1 MKLPKN
7 WSLVS
12 LDEVAA
18 PEKGAI
24 RRGPFGGS
32 IKKEIFVADGYKVYE
47 QQNAIESDFAIG
59 HYFIDDRKYKEMDG
73 FRIQTDD
80 LIISCAGTIGR
91 IAIVPSS
98 ARPGIIN
105 QALMRIRPN
114 TSLITP
120 HYLKWF
126 LESPLAQ
133 CNIFGRVAGT
143 ALKNLVAI
151 SEIKKSQIPLPPL
164 EEQCRIVGILDKA
177 DAVRRKR
184 QSAIALT
191 EELLRSAFVEMFGDP
206 GKNPHQWT
214 TGYIGNIAEFVT
226 DGTHQTPIR
235 SDNGVML
242 LSARNIKNGYID
254 ISENVDFVPQY
265 EYERLRQSYD
275 PKQQDVLISCSGSV
289 GRVTVVRDF
298 GSFSMVRSVAVVRPK
313 LEFINSEFF
322 ESLLHSAYLRASMV
336 KGTKQS
342 SQANLFQGAIKELP
356 VILPPLY
363 LQEQW
368 ETFKLRVRETAKRYS
383 QMQDSQTELFNSLL
397 QKAFRGQL

>member
-1 MKLPKN
+1 MSLFPEVKIGSVCTLINGRAFKPSDWAKSGLPI
-7 WSLVS
+7 V
-12 LDEVAA
+12 
-18 PEKGAI
+18 
-24 RRGPFGGS
+24 
-32 IKKEIFVADGYKVYE
+32 
-47 QQNAIESDFAIG
+47 
-59 HYFIDDRKYKEMDG
+59 
-73 FRIQTDD
+73 RIQNLNDPDCKFNYFNGEVKEQFLID
-80 LIISCAGTIGR
+80 LGELLFSWSGTPGTSFGAFFWNQGKAVLNQHIFRVLVNKDRVDKGYFRYALNYRIDRIIAQSHGG
-91 IAIVPSS
+91 V
-98 ARPGIIN
+98 G
-105 QALMRIRPN
+105 LKH
-114 TSLITP
+114 IT
-120 HYLKWF
+120 KGK
-126 LESPLAQ
+126 LEATK
-133 CNIFGRVAGT
+133 V
-143 ALKNLVAI
+143 
-151 SEIKKSQIPLPPL
+151 PLPPL
-164 EEQCRIVGILDKA
+164 EEQRRIAAILDKA

-191 EELLRSAFVEMFGDP
+191 EELLRSAFLEMFGDP

-214 TGYIGNIAEFVT
+214 TSCIGNIAEFVT

-242 LSARNIKNGYID
+242 LSARNIKNGHIN
-254 ISENVDFVPQY
+254 ISEDVDFVPQY

-356 VILPPLY
+356 IILPPLY

-368 ETFKLRVRETAKRYS
+368 QTFKLRVREAAKRYS